1 MVFEETVTA
10 VHHWSDR
17 TFSFR
22 TTRNAAF
29 RFNAGEFVLIGIT
42 YEGKHIRRAYSIV
55 SPPWSEELEFLSI
68 KIADGALTSRLQHIK
83 PGDQVIVGDKPTGTL
98 RNDALL
104 KGGELWLLAT
114 GTGIAPF
121 MSLVQD
127 LETLETWSR
136 IHLVHSA
143 RDSVDLAYQ
152 TDLITAFLDHHRSGE
167 LHDTIKS
174 IVNYQPLVTGQGDP
188 RITTQL
194 TSGELAINTAQ
205 DKIMLCGNMTFNK
218 EVIAWCEQQGMV
230 EGSLREPGQ
239 YVVERAFVEAV

>member
-1 MVFEETVTA
+1 MIFEETVTA

-22 TTRNAAF
+22 TTRNPAF
-29 RFNAGEFVLIGIT
+29 RFNAGEFVLIGIMH
-42 YEGKHIRRAYSIV
+42 EGKRIRRAYSIA

-114 GTGIAPF
+114 GTGLAPF

-127 LETLETWSR
+127 LDILETWSR
-136 IHLVHSA
+136 IHLVHSV
-143 RDSVDLAYQ
+143 RDVEDLAYQ
-152 TDLITAFLDHHRSGE
+152 TDLVTAFLDHYRSSA
-167 LHDTIKS
+167 LHDTFNG
-174 IVNYQPLVTGQGDP
+174 IVKYQPIVTGQGDP
-188 RITTQL
+188 RITTKL
-194 TSGELAINTAQ
+194 TLGELAINTAQ

-218 EVIAWCEQQGMV
+218 EVIAWCERQGMT

-239 YVVERAFVEAV
+239 YVVERAFVEAS

>member
-1 MVFEETVTA
+1 MIFEETVTA

-22 TTRNAAF
+22 TTRNPAF
-29 RFNAGEFVLIGIT
+29 RFNAGEFVLIGIMH
-42 YEGKHIRRAYSIV
+42 EGKRIRRAYSMV

-83 PGDQVIVGDKPTGTL
+83 LGDQIIVGDKPTGTL

-104 KGGELWLLAT
+104 KGGKLWLLAT
-114 GTGIAPF
+114 GTGLAPF
-121 MSLVQD
+121 MSLIQD
-127 LETLETWSR
+127 LDILETWSQ
-136 IHLVHSA
+136 IHLIHSV
-143 RDSVDLAYQ
+143 RGVEDLAYQ
-152 TDLITAFLDHHRSGE
+152 TDLTTAFLDHHRSGE
-167 LHDTIKS
+167 LHDTIKG
-174 IVNYQPLVTGQGDP
+174 IVTYLPIVTGQGNP

-218 EVIAWCEQQGMV
+218 EVMAWCDEQGMI

-239 YVVERAFVEAV
+239 YVVERAFVEAS